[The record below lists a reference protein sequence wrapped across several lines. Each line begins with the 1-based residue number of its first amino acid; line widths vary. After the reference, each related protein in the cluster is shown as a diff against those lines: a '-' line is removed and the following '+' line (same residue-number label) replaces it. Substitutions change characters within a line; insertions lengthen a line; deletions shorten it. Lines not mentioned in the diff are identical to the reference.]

1 MRRVQIYGTG
11 CPKCQALA
19 ANVEAAARELDIE
32 IELDKVTEIRDIAAA
47 GVLMTPGLA
56 IDGQIKSSGRLLSV
70 HQVKKLLM

>member
-1 MRRVQIYGTG
+1 MKKVQIYGTG

-19 ANVEAAARELDIE
+19 ANVVAAAHELDIE
-32 IELDKVTEIRDIAAA
+32 IEIDKVTAIRDIAAA

-56 IDGQIKSSGRLLSV
+56 IDGQIKSSGHLLSV